1 MRGCIMLH
9 SKPVKYGTGVMA
21 IIKKIAPLL
30 EAEGY
35 FLDFLITEP
44 QKRNL
49 PDWLIERNVVAVPK
63 NYKPLPARGFGIQG
77 QGIQM
82 FFENLNFYQV
92 MFERLQKVHYDFVFC
107 LGSNGFHL
115 LSMYG
120 VNKHLPLWC
129 DMNLEAWEDC
139 NLSEMQFLYG
149 MENVWVSAHEALE
162 PVLKKKHL
170 ANAVFK
176 TTFPVNLADNN
187 DFDKTEDKV
196 CIVGNKRV
204 DKTPNIDKLDKV
216 LDGKLTWLSGMPE
229 APELTHGTS
238 YAMLHGSEYTN
249 AIRNC
254 RYGVVLSRYECLGVA
269 ILEQAAL
276 QPVFIRDYGDW
287 RNEWIKIHSVLPTWK
302 TYAELEMLMLK
313 YSKKEE
319 WEAQVQKQ
327 REYIANNFTAER
339 LKVFVKDFINDIAP
353 EMPKKPIAWNA
364 TMSVKD
370 ILASKGWNDGV
381 GALGFF
387 RKMKGQKIR
396 TVETGNETFFTDDN
410 DFKPE
415 STKVLSAWEVF

>member
-21 IIKKIAPLL
+21 IIKKITPLL
-30 EAEGY
+30 EDEGF

-44 QKRNL
+44 EKRNL
-49 PDWLIERNVVAVPK
+49 PDWLNERNVVAVPK
-63 NYKPLPARGFGIQG
+63 NYRPLPARGFGIQG

-92 MFERLQKVHYDFVFC
+92 LFERLQKVHYDFVFC

-129 DMNLEAWEDC
+129 DMNLEAWEDN
-139 NLSEMQFLYG
+139 NLSEMRFLYG
-149 MENVWVSAHEALE
+149 MDNVWVSAHEALE
-162 PVLKKKHL
+162 NVLKEKHK

-176 TTFPVNLADNN
+176 TTFPVELSMVNSFEN
-187 DFDKTEDKV
+187 TEDMI
-196 CIVGNKRV
+196 CIIGNKRA
-204 DKTPNIDKLDKV
+204 DKTPNIEKLDKV
-216 LDGKLTWLSGMPE
+216 LQGRLKWLSGMPE
-229 APELTHGTS
+229 APELEYGES
-238 YAMLHGSEYTN
+238 YAMLHGNDYIDG
-249 AIRNC
+249 IRSC
-254 RYGVVLSRYECLGVA
+254 RYGVVLSRYECLGVG
-269 ILEQAAL
+269 ILEQAAM

-302 TYAELEMLMLK
+302 TYDELEMLMLK

-319 WEAQVQKQ
+319 WEAQVKKQ
-327 REYIANNFTAER
+327 RDYIKQNFNLDKLRA
-339 LKVFVKDFINDIAP
+339 FVKDFVADITP
-353 EMPKKPIAWNA
+353 EMPKKPIAWKS
-364 TMSVKD
+364 TMSVEQ
-370 ILASKGWNDGV
+370 ILTSKGWHDGV

-396 TVETGNETFFTDDN
+396 SVETGDKTFFTDDN
-410 DFKPE
+410 DFEPDSVE
-415 STKVLSAWEVF
+415 VVNAWEVF